1 MVLILC
7 SYKRLLYN
15 YLSFNFEDKNE
26 TNIDANIAEDNNI
39 TKLRNA
45 SIKVGKISCDFEI
58 KQNKELF
65 LEEKRSKKK
74 FSFKEVLYQNET
86 YFLKCNNLGLKDQLA
101 WNEFK
106 FQYSNE
112 IFFKLSKMLHLILAI
127 SFFILS
133 LYIMEMKNDVTYD
146 YFIHLIDLGYKPK
159 KYKYVQKSQ
168 DLNDSFYNYILYIYL
183 ILGIFI
189 MICLGKIAYFGGF
202 KNMIFIWIS
211 ILISVVIALLNLASI
226 ILSIVGFIYTI
237 LSFTNFPGDKID
249 FKESSNNFFRYM
261 LLIYFY
267 PFTFM
272 FSFGLFIYSLTL
284 ISPLN
289 RIKRE
294 NDKLSIEN
302 KTSEDMFKYIS
313 FENKFWSLEVVNNN
327 NDLPKDSDIFF

>member
-1 MVLILC
+1 MEFLSASSGGIGDDPFLYKEAKIYFPEDKTWKDERIYALVFCGICLVLFIMVLILC

-65 LEEKRSKKK
+65 LEERRSKKK

-127 SFFILS
+127 S
-133 LYIMEMKNDVTYD
+133 LY
-146 YFIHLIDLGYKPK
+146 F
-159 KYKYVQKSQ
+159 QKSQ

-302 KTSEDMFKYIS
+302 KTSEDM
-313 FENKFWSLEVVNNN
+313 
-327 NDLPKDSDIFF
+327 